1 MCVQVGRLYAPAL
14 LGVYVCMCVYAC
26 VCMQQ
31 WAFSTLS
38 LTLSRAR
45 PPAPAPAPA
54 RSLARS
60 RSHRWAMG
68 KLDIGP
74 EASLFRVLVA
84 RSCAQAGMSV
94 LVGLFFSLICLFCSL
109 IGLF

>member
-1 MCVQVGRLYAPAL
+1 MGILDAL
-14 LGVYVCMCVYAC
+14 SVTLSLSLAR
-26 VCMQQ
+26 
-31 WAFSTLS
+31 SLS
-38 LTLSRAR
+38 LTLSLALSDSLALARAL
-45 PPAPAPAPA
+45 PLS

-60 RSHRWAMG
+60 LSPHRWAMG

-74 EASLFRVLVA
+74 EASLFHVLVA

-94 LVGLFFSLICLFCSL
+94 LVGLFCSL